1 MIALHLGKVKGEIQQ
16 MDTKKYEVFA
26 KTVDCASLTRAAD
39 ELGLTQSGVSHII
52 ASIESEFKLPLLKR
66 TRAGARLTPEGEK
79 LMPFIR
85 EIIRQEKLLHAAAEG
100 MRTQVGG
107 TIRIGTFTSVATHW
121 LPAMMMCFQQKY
133 PQVDFQLF
141 NGDYHDVENWATDG
155 SVDLAFIALPTPLK
169 CQCVPLYEDP
179 LMAVLPKGH
188 PLAAQSICRV
198 EDVAKESFISL
209 LEASNHDARR
219 ALDAVGMKPN
229 VRFRTKD
236 DYAVIAMVRQ
246 GLGVSIMPSL
256 LLRGNGDGIEI
267 RPIDPP
273 ASRTIALAIPS
284 PDPNAATRRFA
295 DFAAEWVR
303 ENT

>member
-1 MIALHLGKVKGEIQQ
+1 
-16 MDTKKYEVFA
+16 MDTKKYEVFE
-26 KTVDCASLTRAAD
+26 KTVDCASLTHAAE

-52 ASIESEFKLPLLKR
+52 ASIESELQLPLLKR
-66 TRAGARLTPEGEK
+66 TRSGARLTPEGER
-79 LMPFIR
+79 LMPFLR
-85 EIIRQEKLLHAAAEG
+85 EIVRQEKLMRAAAEE
-100 MRTQVGG
+100 MRTQVSG

-121 LPAMMMCFQQKY
+121 LPAMMMRFQQEY
-133 PQVDFQLF
+133 PQADFQLF
-141 NGDYHDVENWATDG
+141 NGDYHDVENWAEDG
-155 SVDLAFIALPTPLK
+155 SVDLAFVALPTPLK
-169 CQCVPLYEDP
+169 CRCVPLIEDP
-179 LMAVLPKGH
+179 LVAVLPKGH
-188 PLAAQSICRV
+188 PLSAQSVCRV

-229 VRFRTKD
+229 IRFRTKD

-256 LLRGNGDGIEI
+256 LLRGNGEGIEI

-273 ASRTIALAIPS
+273 ASRTIALAIPA

-295 DFAAEWVR
+295 DFAAAWVK
-303 ENT
+303 ENAG